1 MAGLDSDKLYDMLA
15 RAARENRPV
24 SEREVADAF
33 GVDIGGVKK
42 RFGLLTGNVV
52 LIEGADG
59 KYDCR
64 NVPTIGKRAFD
75 SAGSQGKSN
84 QEYVRHLLSQ
94 IELLKKN
101 NDTMRERLLAAQAKL
116 KSLGVDPGTS

>member
-1 MAGLDSDKLYDMLA
+1 MYDFLSK
-15 RAARENRPV
+15 AAKDGRSV

-52 LIEGADG
+52 LLETTDGA
-59 KYDCR
+59 YDCK
-64 NVPTIGKRAFD
+64 NVTKISKKAFA

-84 QEYVRHLLSQ
+84 TEYVRQLFA
-94 IELLKKN
+94 ELELGKKN
-101 NDTMRERLLAAQAKL
+101 NDTMRERLLRANAKL
-116 KSLGVDPGTS
+116 ESVGIDPTKL